1 MFISRVKWGSHIL
14 YTLNTKSDKV
24 KILSLVVCKN
34 GHTSHKFQIF
44 FHDIVVRYVM
54 SRVELKKLG

>member
-1 MFISRVKWGSHIL
+1 MSISGVKWGSHIL
-14 YTLNTKSDKV
+14 HTLNTKSDKV

-44 FHDIVVRYVM
+44 FHEIVVRYVIN
-54 SRVELKKLG
+54 RVK

>member
-1 MFISRVKWGSHIL
+1 MSISGVKWGSHTL
-14 YTLNTKSDKV
+14 HTLNTKSDKV

>member
-1 MFISRVKWGSHIL
+1 MFISGVKWGSHIL

-54 SRVELKKLG
+54 NRVKFKKLG